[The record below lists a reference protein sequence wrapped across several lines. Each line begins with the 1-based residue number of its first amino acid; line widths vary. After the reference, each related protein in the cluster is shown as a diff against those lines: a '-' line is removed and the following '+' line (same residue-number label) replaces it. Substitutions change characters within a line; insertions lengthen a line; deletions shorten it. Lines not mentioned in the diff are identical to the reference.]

1 MTTVDMALVGL
12 GKSLQNM
19 AAKRAARKQV
29 PRGLFVQLWNL
40 LLVVS
45 GLACFT
51 YAAWTVTHSLGV
63 AVAGV
68 SLFALRSIV
77 DWRSDE
83 S

>member
-12 GKSLQNM
+12 GKSLQNI
-19 AAKRAARKQV
+19 AAKRAARKRV
-29 PRGLFVQLWNL
+29 SRGLFVQLWNL
-40 LLVVS
+40 LLIVS

-51 YAAWTVTHSLGV
+51 YAAWTVTSSLGL

-68 SLFALRSIV
+68 SLFVLRSMV
-77 DWRSDE
+77 DWGSDE